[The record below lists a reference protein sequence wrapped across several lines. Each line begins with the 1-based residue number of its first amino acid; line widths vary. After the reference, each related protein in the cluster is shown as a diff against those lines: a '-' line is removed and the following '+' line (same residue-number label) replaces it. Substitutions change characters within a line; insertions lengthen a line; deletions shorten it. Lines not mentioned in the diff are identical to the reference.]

1 MILEQEVL
9 ILVTVTYEFYKD
21 SYGGVLNENLFNK
34 SLLKATRLVSN
45 RTNNKIDSIS
55 DDDENQNLVNDIRL
69 CICNVVDKVQY
80 YNTSNGKVVSSQSSG
95 KISESYVVDS
105 SKASAENDIADVI
118 KMWLSGYGYT
128 NFVWI

>member
-1 MILEQEVL
+1 M
-9 ILVTVTYEFYKD
+9 VTITYEFYREI
-21 SYGGVLNENLFNK
+21 YGGVLDENTFNK
-34 SLLKATRLVSN
+34 LLLKAKRLVSN

-55 DDDENQNLVNDIRL
+55 DDDENQVLVNDIRF

-95 KISESYVVDS
+95 KISESYVVDI

-118 KMWLSGYGYT
+118 KMWLSWYGYT

>member
-1 MILEQEVL
+1 M
-9 ILVTVTYEFYKD
+9 VTVTYEFYRD

-55 DDDENQNLVNDIRL
+55 DDDENQNLVNDIKL

>member
-9 ILVTVTYEFYKD
+9 ILVTVTYEFYRD
-21 SYGGVLNENLFNK
+21 SYGGVLNENIFNK
-34 SLLKATRLVSN
+34 SLLKATKLVSN

-55 DDDENQNLVNDIRL
+55 DDDENQNLVNDIKL

-105 SKASAENDIADVI
+105 SKVSAENDIADVI

>member
-1 MILEQEVL
+1 M
-9 ILVTVTYEFYKD
+9 VTVTYEFYKD
-21 SYGGVLNENLFNK
+21 SYNGVLNENLFNK

-45 RTNNKIDSIS
+45 RTSNKIDSIS
-55 DDDENQNLVNDIRL
+55 DDDENQNLVNDIKL

-105 SKASAENDIADVI
+105 SKASAENDIADII

>member
-1 MILEQEVL
+1 M
-9 ILVTVTYEFYKD
+9 VTITYEFYKD

-55 DDDENQNLVNDIRL
+55 DDDENQNLVNDIKL

-80 YNTSNGKVVSSQSSG
+80 HNTSNGKVVSSQSSG

-105 SKASAENDIADVI
+105 SKVSAENDIADVI

>member
-1 MILEQEVL
+1 M
-9 ILVTVTYEFYKD
+9 VTVTYEFYKD
-21 SYGGVLNENLFNK
+21 SYGGVLNESIFNK

-55 DDDENQNLVNDIRL
+55 DDDENQNLVNDIKL

-80 YNTSNGKVVSSQSSG
+80 YNSSNGKVVASQSSG

-105 SKASAENDIADVI
+105 SKVSAENDIADVI
-118 KMWLSGYGYT
+118 KTWLSGYGYT

>member
-1 MILEQEVL
+1 M
-9 ILVTVTYEFYKD
+9 VTITYEFYKD

-69 CICNVVDKVQY
+69 CICNVIDKVQY

>member
-1 MILEQEVL
+1 M
-9 ILVTVTYEFYKD
+9 VTITYEFYRD

-55 DDDENQNLVNDIRL
+55 DDNENQNLVNDIKL

-105 SKASAENDIADVI
+105 SKASAESDIADVI

>member
-1 MILEQEVL
+1 M
-9 ILVTVTYEFYKD
+9 VTITYEFYKD
-21 SYGGVLNENLFNK
+21 SYGGVLNENVFNK

-55 DDDENQNLVNDIRL
+55 DDDENQNLVNDIKL

-118 KMWLSGYGYT
+118 KLWLSGYGYT

>member
-1 MILEQEVL
+1 M
-9 ILVTVTYEFYKD
+9 VTVTYEFYKD

-55 DDDENQNLVNDIRL
+55 DDDENQNLVNDIKL

>member
-1 MILEQEVL
+1 M
-9 ILVTVTYEFYKD
+9 VTVTYEFYKD

>member
-1 MILEQEVL
+1 M
-9 ILVTVTYEFYKD
+9 VTVTYEFYKD

-45 RTNNKIDSIS
+45 RTNNKIDSVS
-55 DDDENQNLVNDIRL
+55 DDDENQNLVNEIKL

-105 SKASAENDIADVI
+105 SKMSAENDIADVI

>member
-1 MILEQEVL
+1 M
-9 ILVTVTYEFYKD
+9 VTVTYEFYKD

-105 SKASAENDIADVI
+105 SKVSAENDIADVI

>member
-1 MILEQEVL
+1 M
-9 ILVTVTYEFYKD
+9 VTITYEFYKD

-55 DDDENQNLVNDIRL
+55 DDYENQNLVNDIKL

>member
-1 MILEQEVL
+1 M
-9 ILVTVTYEFYKD
+9 VTVTYEFYKD

-55 DDDENQNLVNDIRL
+55 DDDENQNLVNDIKL

-95 KISESYVVDS
+95 KISESYVIDS
-105 SKASAENDIADVI
+105 SKVSAENDIADVI

>member
-1 MILEQEVL
+1 M
-9 ILVTVTYEFYKD
+9 VTITYEFYKD
-21 SYGGVLNENLFNK
+21 SYGGVLNENIFNK

-55 DDDENQNLVNDIRL
+55 DDDENQNLVNDIKL

>member
-1 MILEQEVL
+1 M
-9 ILVTVTYEFYKD
+9 VTITYEFYKD

-55 DDDENQNLVNDIRL
+55 DDDENQNLVNDIKL

-95 KISESYVVDS
+95 KISESYVVDG

>member
-1 MILEQEVL
+1 M
-9 ILVTVTYEFYKD
+9 VTVTYEFYKD

-55 DDDENQNLVNDIRL
+55 DDDENQNLVNDIKL

-105 SKASAENDIADVI
+105 SKMSAENDIADVI

>member
-1 MILEQEVL
+1 M
-9 ILVTVTYEFYKD
+9 VTVTYEFYKD

-45 RTNNKIDSIS
+45 RTNNKIDSVS
-55 DDDENQNLVNDIRL
+55 DDDENQNLVNDIKL

>member
-1 MILEQEVL
+1 M
-9 ILVTVTYEFYKD
+9 VTITYEFYKD

-55 DDDENQNLVNDIRL
+55 DDDENQNLVNDIKL

>member
-1 MILEQEVL
+1 M
-9 ILVTVTYEFYKD
+9 VTITYEFYKD

-55 DDDENQNLVNDIRL
+55 DDDENQNLVNDIKL

-105 SKASAENDIADVI
+105 SKVSAENDIADVI

>member
-1 MILEQEVL
+1 M
-9 ILVTVTYEFYKD
+9 VTITYEFYRD

-55 DDDENQNLVNDIRL
+55 DDDENQNLVNDIKL

-95 KISESYVVDS
+95 KISESYVVDG

>member
-1 MILEQEVL
+1 M
-9 ILVTVTYEFYKD
+9 VTVTYEFYKD

-55 DDDENQNLVNDIRL
+55 DDDENQNLVNDIKL

-80 YNTSNGKVVSSQSSG
+80 YNTSNGKVISSQSSG

-105 SKASAENDIADVI
+105 SKVSAENDISDVI
-118 KMWLSGYGYT
+118 KTWLSGYGYT

>member
-1 MILEQEVL
+1 MVD
-9 ILVTVTYEFYKD
+9 VTYDFYKD
-21 SYGGVLNENLFNK
+21 VYGGILNEDNFSK

-45 RTNNKIDSIS
+45 RTNNKIDTIV
-55 DDDENQNLVNDIRL
+55 DADENQNLVNDIKF

-80 YNTSNGKVVSSQSSG
+80 YNTNNGKVIASQSSG

-105 SKASAENDIADVI
+105 LKSSAESDIADVI
-118 KMWLSGYGYT
+118 KSWLSGYGYT